1 MKLGKAAGIDNIC
14 VMHTPDCLRYLIVLC
29 YMVEYHQFLQESFQ
43 DLECLGNLLARSW
56 NLLGTMFLQT
66 RTAIIVA
73 TGTFCGMQACQK
85 CFCGQVSA
93 QILLGGEFTAL
104 PDPIGSDL
112 NIAGLQQGPKYA
124 PGVLEFFVTKEEG
137 TLVLT
142 TFK

>member
-93 QILLGGEFTAL
+93 QILLGG
-104 PDPIGSDL
+104 
-112 NIAGLQQGPKYA
+112 
-124 PGVLEFFVTKEEG
+124 GVYSTPRPYRFRFKHCW
-137 TLVLT
+137 LT
-142 TFK
+142 TGSEICSWRPGILCNQGRGNPGINYV